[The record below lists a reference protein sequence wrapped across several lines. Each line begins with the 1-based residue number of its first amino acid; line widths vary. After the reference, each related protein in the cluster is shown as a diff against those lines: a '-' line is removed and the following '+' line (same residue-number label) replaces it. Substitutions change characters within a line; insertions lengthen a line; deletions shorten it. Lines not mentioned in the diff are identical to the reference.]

1 MCLSRASVAAHS
13 GLVSAPDFTRKPVL
27 DGRLVRFVP
36 ATRDSVDHLWPL
48 LADPE
53 VGRLTGSVHSS
64 APDQPRRFNRGRLED
79 IYDSWSTA
87 DDRTVWVI
95 EERETG
101 RVVGESVLND
111 VDVENLSCGFRIWI
125 SGATGRGLGTE
136 ATWLTVRHAFE
147 EQHLH
152 RVALEV
158 YAFNPRARHVYDTV
172 GFRHEGTLR
181 DALRFDDGWVDAHV
195 MAMTAADWASLG
207 DGPGQAR

>member
-1 MCLSRASVAAHS
+1 M
-13 GLVSAPDFTRKPVL
+13 
-27 DGRLVRFVP
+27 
-36 ATRDSVDHLWPL
+36 
-48 LADPE
+48 
-53 VGRLTGSVHSS
+53 
-64 APDQPRRFNRGRLED
+64 
-79 IYDSWSTA
+79 
-87 DDRTVWVI
+87 I

>member
-13 GLVSAPDFTRKPVL
+13 GLVAAPDFTRKPVL
-27 DGRLVRFVP
+27 DGRLVRLVP

-95 EERETG
+95 EERGTG

-147 EQHLH
+147 EQRLH

-172 GFRHEGTLR
+172 GFRHEAPCVTPSGST
-181 DALRFDDGWVDAHV
+181 
-195 MAMTAADWASLG
+195 TAGSTPTSW
-207 DGPGQAR
+207 P

>member
-1 MCLSRASVAAHS
+1 MCLSRASVATHS

-27 DGRLVRFVP
+27 DGRLVRLVP

-53 VGRLTGSVHSS
+53 VGRLTGSVHSG
-64 APDQPRRFNRGRLED
+64 APDQPHRFTRDRLED
-79 IYDSWSTA
+79 IYDAWSTA

-172 GFRHEGTLR
+172 GFRHEAPCVTPSGST
-181 DALRFDDGWVDAHV
+181 
-195 MAMTAADWASLG
+195 TAGSTPTSW
-207 DGPGQAR
+207 P